1 MFSVCSG
8 AVRGAAAVAQVW
20 QRRTLSIDRD
30 ESSAGLRLLH
40 ATKNF
45 LRLPQKN
52 LLFEVTGWRLS
63 ASAIN
68 SSTNDHSVG
77 PLNSNFSR
85 TVATK
90 AANSSSRW
98 LELHIADSFSL
109 KSNGMGGDLWRMVL
123 TGIITTT
130 HPLRHLQLQ
139 RRSRK

>member
-1 MFSVCSG
+1 LQRRGLRRRRGRSG
-8 AVRGAAAVAQVW
+8 VAT
-20 QRRTLSIDRD
+20 RTLSIDRD
-30 ESSAGLRLLH
+30 ESSAGLRLLRV
-40 ATKNF
+40 TKNF
-45 LRLPQKN
+45 LLLLQKF
-52 LLFEVTGWRLS
+52 LLLEVAGCWLRV
-63 ASAIN
+63 SAIN
-68 SSTNDHSVG
+68 SSTNDHIVG
-77 PLNSNFSR
+77 LLNSNFSR